1 MAESAARL
9 LQLLSLLTSRPQWTA
24 VDLAER
30 LEVTDR
36 TLRRDIERLRA
47 LGYPVHSARGV
58 AGGYRLGAG
67 SALPP
72 LLLDDE
78 EATAVVIA
86 LRTAAIGG
94 VTGIAETAV
103 SALAKLEQV
112 LPARLR
118 HRIASLQQATVLLP
132 RAAAMADPQ
141 TLALLAA
148 ACYHQRRVRFAY
160 TDRDAR
166 PSTRSVEPH
175 RLVHSGRYW
184 YLVAHDLD
192 RAAWRVFRVDRIT
205 GPHDTA
211 ARFIPRDPPD
221 AAGLV
226 AAAVTTAQYPHH
238 AKVRLH
244 TSAEDA
250 AEHFPPSTGALEAT
264 GPGPVRPHH
273 RGVHARRHRDAPG
286 RPRHRVHRAGTC
298 RAAQSRRSHRGQVPP
313 RGPKGSRDHR
323 AQRAPRRPT
332 DSRKG
337 QRGPVL
343 TSGCWWL
350 LGTGN

>member
-24 VDLAER
+24 VELAGR

-36 TLRRDIERLRA
+36 TLRRDIERLRV

-78 EATAVVIA
+78 EATAIVIA

-118 HRIASLQQATVLLP
+118 HRVASLQQATVLLP

-184 YLVAHDLD
+184 YLVAYDLD

-205 GPHDTA
+205 SPHDTA

-238 AKVRLH
+238 AKVRLYA
-244 TSAEDA
+244 SAEDA
-250 AEHFPPSTGALEAT
+250 AQYFPPSTGALEAIGPDQCILTT
-264 GPGPVRPHH
+264 GAYTLDDIAMHL
-273 RGVHARRHRDAPG
+273 GVLDIEFSVLEPPELRS
-286 RPRHRVHRAGTC
+286 RVEAIADRFH
-298 RAAQSRRSHRGQVPP
+298 RAAQREAGTTVPSERRGVRPALG
-313 RGPKGSRDHR
+313 KGSED
-323 AQRAPRRPT
+323 P
-332 DSRKG
+332 S
-337 QRGPVL
+337 
-343 TSGCWWL
+343 
-350 LGTGN
+350 

>member
-67 SALPP
+67 RVLPP

-94 VTGIAETAV
+94 VAGIAETAV

-118 HRIASLQQATVLLP
+118 HRIASLPQATVLLP

-141 TLALLAA
+141 TLTLLAA
-148 ACYHQRRVRFAY
+148 GCYHQHRVRFAY
-160 TDRDAR
+160 TDRHAR
-166 PSTRSVEPH
+166 PSTRSVGTGAHLRAGKPLLVSGGPRPGPCRLAGLQGRQDH
-175 RLVHSGRYW
+175 RSARHRCPVHPARPARCRRTRRGCR
-184 YLVAHDLD
+184 DD
-192 RAAWRVFRVDRIT
+192 RA
-205 GPHDTA
+205 
-211 ARFIPRDPPD
+211 
-221 AAGLV
+221 
-226 AAAVTTAQYPHH
+226 
-238 AKVRLH
+238 
-244 TSAEDA
+244 
-250 AEHFPPSTGALEAT
+250 
-264 GPGPVRPHH
+264 
-273 RGVHARRHRDAPG
+273 
-286 RPRHRVHRAGTC
+286 
-298 RAAQSRRSHRGQVPP
+298 VPP
-313 RGPKGSRDHR
+313 PRQSP
-323 AQRAPRRPT
+323 AAYQR
-332 DSRKG
+332 
-337 QRGPVL
+337 
-343 TSGCWWL
+343 
-350 LGTGN
+350 

>member
-9 LQLLSLLTSRPQWTA
+9 LQLLSLLASRPQWTA
-24 VDLAER
+24 AELAER
-30 LEVTDR
+30 LEVTER

-67 SALPP
+67 RALPP
-72 LLLDDE
+72 LLLNDG

-94 VTGIAETAV
+94 VTGIAESAV

-132 RAAAMADPQ
+132 RAAAMADSQ

-160 TDRDAR
+160 NDHHAR

-192 RAAWRVFRVDRIT
+192 RAAWRVFRVDRIAD
-205 GPHDTA
+205 PHDTA
-211 ARFIPRDPPD
+211 VRFVPHDPPD
-221 AAGLV
+221 AVGFV
-226 AAAVTTAQYPHH
+226 AAAVTTAQYPHR

-244 TSAEDA
+244 TSAEHA
-250 AEHFPPSTGALEAT
+250 AQHFPLSTGVLEAT
-264 GPGPVRPHH
+264 GPDQCVLTTGAYSLDDIAMHL
-273 RGVHARRHRDAPG
+273 GVLDIEFTVLEPAELRS
-286 RPRHRVHRAGTC
+286 RVEAIADRLH
-298 RAAQSRRSHRGQVPP
+298 RAAQSEAEATLPIERRGV
-313 RGPKGSRDHR
+313 
-323 AQRAPRRPT
+323 RPT
-332 DSRKG
+332 
-337 QRGPVL
+337 
-343 TSGCWWL
+343 
-350 LGTGN
+350 LGNGGTEVTPGLPQNGL

>member
-9 LQLLSLLTSRPQWTA
+9 LQLLSLLTSRAQWTA

-58 AGGYRLGAG
+58 GGGYRLGAG
-67 SALPP
+67 RALPP

-86 LRTAAIGG
+86 LRTAAIAG
-94 VTGIAETAV
+94 VAGIAETAV
-103 SALAKLEQV
+103 SAVAKLEQV

-118 HRIASLQQATVLLP
+118 HRIASLQQTTVLLP

-148 ACYHQRRVRFAY
+148 TCYHQHRVRFAY
-160 TDRDAR
+160 TDRHAR

-205 GPHDTA
+205 DPHDTA

-226 AAAVTTAQYPHH
+226 AAAVTTAQYPHR

-250 AEHFPPSTGALEAT
+250 AQHFPPSTGILET
-264 GPGPVRPHH
+264 ISPGQCVLTTRAYSLDDIAMQL
-273 RGVHARRHRDAPG
+273 GVLDIEFTVLEPAELRS
-286 RPRHRVHRAGTC
+286 RVEAIADRFH
-298 RAAQSRRSHRGQVPP
+298 RAAQREAGANLSVECRGVRPAL
-313 RGPKGSRDHR
+313 GNGGT
-323 AQRAPRRPT
+323 AP
-332 DSRKG
+332 S
-337 QRGPVL
+337 
-343 TSGCWWL
+343 
-350 LGTGN
+350 

>member
-67 SALPP
+67 RVLPP

-86 LRTAAIGG
+86 LRTAIVG

-112 LPARLR
+112 LPVRLR

-141 TLALLAA
+141 TLTLLAA
-148 ACYHQRRVRFAY
+148 ACYHQHRVRFAY
-160 TDRDAR
+160 TDRHAR

-184 YLVAHDLD
+184 YLVA
-192 RAAWRVFRVDRIT
+192 RP
-205 GPHDTA
+205 GPC
-211 ARFIPRDPPD
+211 RL
-221 AAGLV
+221 AGLPSRQDHRSARHRCPV
-226 AAAVTTAQYPHH
+226 HPARPARCRRTRRGCRDDRTVPPPRQSPAAHQRRRRGA
-238 AKVRLH
+238 
-244 TSAEDA
+244 
-250 AEHFPPSTGALEAT
+250 HFPPSTGALEAT
-264 GPGPVRPHH
+264 GPGQCVLTTGAYSLDDIAMHL
-273 RGVHARRHRDAPG
+273 GVLDIEFTVLEPAELGSRVEAITG
-286 RPRHRVHRAGTC
+286 RFH
-298 RAAQSRRSHRGQVPP
+298 RAAQRAAEATVP
-313 RGPKGSRDHR
+313 
-323 AQRAPRRPT
+323 
-332 DSRKG
+332 
-337 QRGPVL
+337 
-343 TSGCWWL
+343 
-350 LGTGN
+350 

>member
-9 LQLLSLLTSRPQWTA
+9 LRLLSLLTSRPQWSA
-24 VDLAER
+24 AELAGR
-30 LEVTDR
+30 LEVTER

-47 LGYPVHSARGV
+47 LDYPVHSARGV

-67 SALPP
+67 RVLPP
-72 LLLDDE
+72 LLLDDQ

-94 VTGIAETAV
+94 VAGIAETAV

-112 LPARLR
+112 LPAGLR
-118 HRIASLQQATVLLP
+118 HRIAALQQATVLLP

-148 ACYHQRRVRFAY
+148 ACYRQHRVRFAY
-160 TDRDAR
+160 TDYLAR

-192 RAAWRVFRVDRIT
+192 RAAWRVFRVDRIAD
-205 GPHDTA
+205 PHDTA
-211 ARFIPRDPPD
+211 ARFIPHDPPD
-221 AAGLV
+221 AADFV
-226 AAAVTTAQYPHH
+226 AAAVTTAQYPCR

-244 TSAEDA
+244 TSAEHA
-250 AEHFPPSTGALEAT
+250 AERFPSSTGVLEAT
-264 GPGPVRPHH
+264 GPDQCVLTTGAYSFDDIAMHL
-273 RGVHARRHRDAPG
+273 GVLDIEFTVLEPAELRS
-286 RPRHRVHRAGTC
+286 RVEAIADRFH
-298 RAAQSRRSHRGQVPP
+298 RAAQREASG
-313 RGPKGSRDHR
+313 GR
-323 AQRAPRRPT
+323 AAE
-332 DSRKG
+332 
-337 QRGPVL
+337 
-343 TSGCWWL
+343 
-350 LGTGN
+350 

>member
-1 MAESAARL
+1 M
-9 LQLLSLLTSRPQWTA
+9 
-24 VDLAER
+24 
-30 LEVTDR
+30 
-36 TLRRDIERLRA
+36 
-47 LGYPVHSARGV
+47 
-58 AGGYRLGAG
+58 
-67 SALPP
+67 
-72 LLLDDE
+72 
-78 EATAVVIA
+78 
-86 LRTAAIGG
+86 
-94 VTGIAETAV
+94 
-103 SALAKLEQV
+103 
-112 LPARLR
+112 
-118 HRIASLQQATVLLP
+118 
-132 RAAAMADPQ
+132 
-141 TLALLAA
+141 
-148 ACYHQRRVRFAY
+148 RFAY

-205 GPHDTA
+205 GPYDTA

-226 AAAVTTAQYPHH
+226 AAAVTTAQYAHH

-244 TSAEDA
+244 ASAEDA
-250 AEHFPPSTGALEAT
+250 AQHFPPGTGALEAT
-264 GPGPVRPHH
+264 GPGQCVLTTGAYSLDDIAMHL
-273 RGVHARRHRDAPG
+273 GVLDIEFT
-286 RPRHRVHRAGTC
+286 VLE
-298 RAAQSRRSHRGQVPP
+298 P

-332 DSRKG
+332 GSRKG